1 MNTSLYLTD
10 RFYVEEWLVEP
21 EIGRLTKEGEVRQIE
36 PKIMQVLVRLAE
48 NNGNVVRKEEFLTDI
63 WEGFNVTQHVLTRT
77 ISEIR
82 RVVGDDPQKPRF
94 IQTIPKIGYRL
105 IANVSESNY
114 QRPQPVIEKNPQA
127 TKIPSHALGIRREL
141 VYFMGGILTVIV
153 GLAML
158 LIFMINMHG
167 HGNP

>member
-10 RFYVEEWLVEP
+10 RFYADEWLVEP
-21 EIGRLTKEGEVRQIE
+21 EIGRLTKDGEIRQLE
-36 PKIMQVLVRLAE
+36 PKIMQVLVCLAQ

-63 WEGFNVTQHVLTRT
+63 WEGVNVTQHVLTRT

-82 RVVGDDPQKPRF
+82 RVVGDDPQNPRF

-114 QRPQPVIEKNPQA
+114 QRPQSVRAETYTAMQMPTGVI
-127 TKIPSHALGIRREL
+127 GINRNL
-141 VYFMGGILTVIV
+141 LYFMGGILTVIV

-158 LIFMINMHG
+158 LMIMINMHG
-167 HGNP
+167 HGN